1 MCCFTGPIRQVS
13 GTNIFAR
20 ATDAQRQL
28 LVYAMK
34 LDATSDVAMV
44 LPIPVP
50 PGAGEEAV
58 RFIDLSDAP
67 EFFAQLSALFPPIP
81 RPALPQRQG
90 EMPLQARALVVH
102 QVGDF
107 EASFVPSL
115 EDFDRLDARFRLP
128 KKTWHTLPEYGDYGF
143 AVFKLRM
150 NHHNPGLASRVKNA
164 LVNGRLREPLMQP
177 KAFHPMAFTF
187 PRRDASKLFF
197 PTVHIHDGEVH
208 AEAEFDHALFMQGG
222 QHEGWERSMERAAKA
237 SPSTRKHLDEGAH
250 VLRKTM
256 RGMFANRDL
265 FLDV

>member
-1 MCCFTGPIRQVS
+1 MCCFTGPIRHVS

-50 PGAGEEAV
+50 PGSSEDAV

-67 EFFAQLSALFPPIP
+67 DFFAQLNQLFPPVP
-81 RPALPQRQG
+81 RPASPQRQG
-90 EMPLQARALVVH
+90 GIELQARALVVH

-107 EASFVPSL
+107 EASFVPSID
-115 EDFDRLDARFRLP
+115 DFERLDGRFRLP
-128 KKTWHTLPEYGDYGF
+128 QKTWHTLPAYNDYGF

-150 NHHNPGLASRVKNA
+150 NHARPGLAARVRNA
-164 LVNGRLREPLMQP
+164 FLLDPAPPYLPPRQ
-177 KAFHPMAFTF
+177 FHPMAFSF
-187 PRRDASKLFF
+187 PRRDATKLFF

-208 AEAEFDHALFMQGG
+208 AEAAFDHALFMQGTA
-222 QHEGWERSMERAAKA
+222 QEGWERSTDRAAKA
-237 SPSTRKHLDEGAH
+237 SSSTRKHLDEGAL
-250 VLRKTM
+250 VMRKTM
-256 RGMFANRDL
+256 RGMLANRDL
-265 FLDV
+265 FVDV